1 MNDNELD
8 VACPVCR
15 YPMLL
20 LKSYPG
26 GDGYLFCK
34 DCLRRYGLTDEEVGH
49 IMCEYL
55 GKERKVI
62 SGVTTLTQLADYLE
76 VPLIDLINT
85 FTSLKEEF
93 DTADENSND
102 HINYDS

>member
-15 YPMLL
+15 YPVLL
-20 LKSYPG
+20 LESYPG

-49 IMCEYL
+49 IVFEYL

-62 SGVTTLTQLADYLE
+62 SGTTTVKELADFLE
-76 VPLIDLINT
+76 VPVVQLIDTLT
-85 FTSLKEEF
+85 ALKEEF
-93 DTADENSND
+93 DDYEEWA
-102 HINYDS
+102 